1 MNIPLMPQATAVW
14 LVENTSLSFQQ
25 VGDFCGLQPW
35 QQPSNRGSYYESVN
49 I

>member
-25 VGDFCGLQPW
+25 VGDFC
-35 QQPSNRGSYYESVN
+35 
-49 I
+49 